1 MESRWNWKTKL
12 TQPVIV
18 LCAGAF
24 LAMAVGL
31 PAPVMAGVTEV
42 HGSTGPGALYDFFVP
57 DGNDGDHWNGDVV
70 YFAHGYRDP
79 SWPISMQLELAQIGP
94 FRDLLLDL
102 GYGFALS
109 TYSSYGFSVKEGA
122 RQTHQLRGLF
132 TSQFGK
138 PNRSYIA
145 GGSMGGVIAVALAE
159 KYPAQYDG
167 AFPFCGVVGG
177 STMAWEYVYGTRTIF
192 DYYYPDVLPG
202 DALDIPEGLDFGSQ
216 VVPAV
221 IGAVTLNPLGLAEL
235 AGVKQLDIVYLDFG
249 ELMGTLLNRLYFHTV
264 GGNEG
269 IDRAHGHSPFGNM
282 DTYYVGSWDDR
293 ALNDGVDRFES
304 PPDARNHLS
313 HHYKPTG
320 RLRIPVLTLHTTRDP
335 AVPMAHED
343 AFEDIVE
350 SAGSGEWL
358 VRQHVERYGHC
369 TFTPGEMEAAFMDLV
384 DWVENGV
391 VPSEGDVTQP

>member
-1 MESRWNWKTKL
+1 MESKWNWKTKL

-18 LCAGAF
+18 LCTVAC
-24 LAMAVGL
+24 MVTAVGL
-31 PAPVMAGVTEV
+31 LPPVMAGVTEV
-42 HGSTGPGALYDFFVP
+42 HGSAGPGALHAFFVP
-57 DGNDGDHWNGDVV
+57 DGEDGDLWNGDVV
-70 YFAHGYRDP
+70 YYAHGYRSP
-79 SWPISMQLELAQIGP
+79 AWPISMQLELAQIGT
-94 FRDLLLDL
+94 FRDLLLDR

-109 TYSSYGFSVKEGA
+109 TYSSYGFSVKEGV

-132 TSQFGK
+132 TSRFGE

-235 AGVKQLDIVYLDFG
+235 AGIEQLDILYLDFG
-249 ELMGTLLNRLYFHTV
+249 ELMDTLLNRLYFHTV
-264 GGNEG
+264 GGNGG

-282 DTYYVGSWDDR
+282 DTYYVGSWDDV

-304 PPDARNHLS
+304 PPDARNHLR

-320 RLRIPVLTLHTTRDP
+320 RLRIPVQTLHTTRDP

-350 SAGSGEWL
+350 SAGSGKWL

-391 VPSEGDVTQP
+391 VPSGGDVTQP